1 MKVCVYCGREND
13 EHAGNC
19 RDCGSSLLSSE
30 GALVRFRMPRMP
42 AWVARSF
49 RVLGIVTT
57 IALLG
62 VVIPCV
68 LVIGFVFRPSYPPQP
83 KYGYTGEW
91 RIPQIS
97 PVFGVEERPLPPA
110 DDLWRDYEEWQ
121 PKTEH
126 ARRVYV
132 ARLGDASRQFHFRSS
147 TNKGDT
153 PLGAQHYTHAD
164 FIYMDPTNVTY
175 AISWKLRG
183 KHDASFLRFDTN
195 QRLYQLQPYGS
206 PDDKP
211 PRLSIQAIE
220 GIKPDF

>member
-1 MKVCVYCGREND
+1 MKICAYCGRENE

-30 GALVRFRMPRMP
+30 GADVRFRIPRMP
-42 AWVARSF
+42 AWLARSL

-62 VVIPCV
+62 VAIPCV
-68 LVIGFVFRPSYPPQP
+68 LVIGFMFRPSYPPQP
-83 KYGYTGEW
+83 KLGYTGEW
-91 RIPQIS
+91 RMPDA
-97 PVFGVEERPLPPA
+97 FGVEERPLPPA
-110 DDLWRDYEEWQ
+110 EDLWRDDEEWQ

-126 ARRVYV
+126 AHRVYV
-132 ARLGDASRQFHFRSS
+132 ARLGDASRQLAFRTS

-153 PLGAQHYTHAD
+153 PLGAQQYTDVHFA
-164 FIYMDPTNVTY
+164 YVDPTNGTY
-175 AISWKLRG
+175 AISWELRG

-195 QRLYQLQPYGS
+195 QRLYQLQPYGT
-206 PDDKP
+206 PGDKP

-220 GIKPDF
+220 GIKRGF

>member
-1 MKVCVYCGREND
+1 MKTCAYCGRENE
-13 EHAGNC
+13 EHAANC

-30 GALVRFRMPRMP
+30 GAHVRFRMPGMP
-42 AWVARSF
+42 KWVVGSLAVF
-49 RVLGIVTT
+49 AT
-57 IALLG
+57 IAEVVFLG
-62 VVIPCV
+62 VILPIM
-68 LVIGFVFRPSYPPQP
+68 LVIGSVFRTTYPPQP
-83 KYGYTGEW
+83 QLGYTGEW
-91 RIPQIS
+91 RMPYVI
-97 PVFGVEERPLPPA
+97 GVEERPLPPA
-110 DDLWRDYEEWQ
+110 EDLWREYEEWQ
-121 PKTEH
+121 PKTQH

-153 PLGAQHYTHAD
+153 PLGAQHYTDAY
-164 FIYMDPTNVTY
+164 FGYVDPTNGTY
-175 AISWKLRG
+175 AISWELRG

-211 PRLSIQAIE
+211 PRFSIQAIE